1 MLLVKTIKT
10 KKFVTIRTESFE
22 VTSSS
27 SPCSSINSAP
37 DSDFISFQLF
47 ESISSSDISS
57 TELPDSKRVL
67 SRSSSKELTPLTR
80 EPPQLIR
87 ADFAHILSIY
97 RGHHA
102 KKKPK
107 RIWAHAVS
115 FEGYGHFT
123 DFSTYGK
130 GVYAKIE

>member
-1 MLLVKTIKT
+1 MTPKKKEHSNDLHALVIQ
-10 KKFVTIRTESFE
+10 
-22 VTSSS
+22 
-27 SPCSSINSAP
+27 P
-37 DSDFISFQLF
+37 DQNG
-47 ESISSSDISS
+47 
-57 TELPDSKRVL
+57 DS
-67 SRSSSKELTPLTR
+67 LTR

-107 RIWAHAVS
+107 RIWAHAVF

-123 DFSTYGK
+123 DFSAYGK
-130 GVYAKIE
+130 GVYVKIE